1 MNKYDI
7 KKKIKDLFIV
17 QEDDG
22 SYNLFGSYIVDP
34 TVMGTFK
41 IHVVDGEYHRDIVEL
56 SSLKYAVSWCVF
68 EKNNKHRERDRLLE
82 LDEIISSLNVNM
94 AQHKKLAQ
102 KRALPDK
109 FIYLAKLY
117 EEKLK
122 KKQALL
128 EIEQYTALSRYIQGK
143 KYEESKGEK

>member
-7 KKKIKDLFIV
+7 KKKIKELFIV

-22 SYNLFGSYIVDP
+22 SYNLFGSYIVKS
-34 TVMGTFK
+34 TEQGTFLV
-41 IHVVDGEYHRDIVEL
+41 HVTDGQYHRDVIEL

-68 EKNNKHRERDRLLE
+68 EKNHKHRERDKILE
-82 LDEIISSLNVNM
+82 LDETISNLNVNILI
-94 AQHKKLAQ
+94 HKKLAQ

-122 KKQALL
+122 KKQAME
-128 EIEQYTALSRYIQGK
+128 EIEKYTSFSRYLQSK
-143 KYEESKGEK
+143 KYEESKDEK

>member
-7 KKKIKDLFIV
+7 RKKIKELFIV

-22 SYNLFGSYIVDP
+22 SYNLFGSYIVNP
-34 TVMGTFK
+34 TEEGTFK
-41 IHVVDGEYHRDIVEL
+41 VLVVDGQYHRDVIEL

-68 EKNNKHRERDRLLE
+68 EKNNKHRERDRILE
-82 LDEIISSLNVNM
+82 LDETISNLNVNIL
-94 AQHKKLAQ
+94 QHTKLAQ

-122 KKQALL
+122 KKQAME
-128 EIEQYTALSRYIQGK
+128 EIEKYTAFSRYLQSR
-143 KYEESKGEK
+143 KYEESKDEK